1 MTAPFEYAQINGAK
15 LRYQIDGPEDAPCV
29 VLSNSL
35 LTRLEMW
42 NPQWEAL
49 TATYRVLRYDTRGHG
64 LSEPTSTSY
73 TMGELADDMAGLMEH
88 CRMAS
93 AHIVG
98 LSLGGMT
105 AQMFA
110 IHHGR
115 MVDSLCLVATTA
127 LRPSHSRA
135 IWDERI
141 RHVTAE
147 RSYEKLL
154 HGIHDRWISVRFR
167 RAEPEKFA
175 QLNTQILETPIDG
188 YLGCC
193 EAIAGYDVTARLGEI
208 DAPTLVIV
216 GEEDS
221 GTPLEDANIIADGIP
236 GARIEMIPYYRH
248 MVNWEAQEAFDPL
261 LFQWLGRNTTVKDS

>member
-1 MTAPFEYAQINGAK
+1 MSYADINGAR
-15 LRYQIDGPEDAPCV
+15 LRFELAGPEDAPPV

-42 NPQWEAL
+42 DPQWEAL

-64 LSEPTSTSY
+64 LSEPTPAPY
-73 TMGELADDMAGLMEH
+73 AMEELADDLAGLMDH
-88 CRMAS
+88 CGIAS

-110 IHHGR
+110 LLHPR
-115 MVDSLCLVATTA
+115 MVKSLCLVATTA
-127 LRPSHSRA
+127 LRPSHNRA

-141 RHVTAE
+141 RHVGQE

-167 RAEPEKFA
+167 RSEPEKFELLT
-175 QLNTQILETPIDG
+175 QQILSTPVEG

-193 EAIAGYDVTARLGEI
+193 EAIAGYDVVARLPEI

-221 GTPLEDANIIADGIP
+221 GTPLEDARIIADGIP
-236 GARIEMIPYYRH
+236 GATVEMIPYYRH
-248 MVNWEAQEAFDPL
+248 MLNWEAQEAFDPL
-261 LFQWLGRNTTVKDS
+261 LFGWLEKVSQTEAA